1 MTKFQNLMKMSAAA
15 LGLLA
20 AMGSAQAGLLTAT
33 DRTFGSFDANAGT
46 RTLTLGSGQI
56 SDVNIRITFAKCDDP
71 SIGVNGTNCI
81 GTGFSFDR
89 EIVFRLTDPS
99 GNIVNLVNA
108 GTYSGASPG
117 SGRQTVEFDDEAASV
132 VGGPSVVSGS
142 FRPVGNLSGFD
153 GLNAL
158 GNWTLFIQD
167 TFGQDRSRAR
177 FTGPARSGVDGPG
190 GCTQAQ
196 TGLSGFK
203 PTTQPAS
210 AGFFTGERSTQ
221 LLQAQ

>member
-33 DRTFGSFDANAGT
+33 DSTFGSFDANSGT

-71 SIGVNGTNCI
+71 TIGVNGNACI
-81 GTGFSFDR
+81 GQGFSFNR
-89 EIVFRLTDPS
+89 EIVFRLTNPF
-99 GNIVNLVNA
+99 GTTVNLVNQD
-108 GTYSGASPG
+108 TYSGETPG

-132 VGGPSVVSGS
+132 VGGASVVSGS
-142 FRPVGNLSGFD
+142 FRPVGNLSAFD
-153 GLNAL
+153 GLDAA

-167 TFGQDRSRAR
+167 TVGADRLDYFTSTITVTTVPEPGSLALLGLGLMGLAAAR
-177 FTGPARSGVDGPG
+177 KRK
-190 GCTQAQ
+190 QA
-196 TGLSGFK
+196 
-203 PTTQPAS
+203 
-210 AGFFTGERSTQ
+210 
-221 LLQAQ
+221 